1 MIELLKPLGLLG
13 LLSIAILIIIYII
26 RPNYQQKLISSTFIW
41 KLSLKY
47 RKKRVPISK
56 LRNILI
62 ILCQILILAASALI
76 LTEPVKNL
84 KREEYAT
91 EVIAIIDASASM
103 RTVAEKT
110 TRFERAVNGV
120 ASLVEETF
128 AKNGTVSIILAENT
142 AEYLVQRSTAENVG
156 MVEST
161 LDALLENEYG
171 DIACSYG
178 EADIDGAMA
187 LSEKVLEE
195 NPTAMVYLYTDT
207 QYDYIPAGVQV
218 KNDVTQE
225 GEWNMSIL
233 NATAELEDNYY
244 TLYVDVACY
253 GRNTKV
259 NVNVQI
265 QDANAQDSTDKGT
278 KIQWVAEDVECNDDQ
293 TKRIVFINADN
304 FQGAEEETD
313 DVVYVLIASKEQ
325 KVFAYQSIHISIE
338 DAVSNEEDSFAEDN
352 GFSIYNGQKEVVK
365 IQYASSLP
373 NPWVPNVLSVLKQY
387 YMDRWDI
394 QITEV
399 KKDGKFEVDGFNFYI
414 FEHVV
419 PKKLPTD
426 GVVFLINP
434 LGTPMDVGFRAEK
447 IVGDGSVEVNLEQG
461 DKHEILNNVDTTA
474 ITVSSF
480 IEATYDDTYKT
491 LMYCDGKPVL
501 TVKNDTEAKIAVMA
515 FSLHYSNL
523 SILPEFPLLIN
534 NIFQHFY
541 PSTVEKNAFEVG
553 EKIALNARGE
563 TLSVL
568 RDGASE
574 EDAVEF
580 TELPSVL
587 EVTLPGTYTMT
598 QKTFGNKVKESIFVT
613 IPMGESNIWSREDS
627 LTEPYRV
634 QDDTVVNKD
643 LLLYLA
649 AALVAILFLELL
661 LQIRDNM

>member
-419 PKKLPTD
+419 PEKLPTD

>member
-47 RKKRVPISK
+47 RKKRVPLSK

-62 ILCQILILAASALI
+62 ILCQILILTASALI

-84 KREEYAT
+84 TREEYAT

-103 RTVAEKT
+103 RTATEKV
-110 TRFERAVNGV
+110 TRFETAVERV
-120 ASLVEETF
+120 SSLAETTF
-128 AKNGTVSIILAENT
+128 EKNGTVSVILAKNT
-142 AEYLVQRSTAENVG
+142 AEYLVQRSTIENKDK
-156 MVEST
+156 
-161 LDALLENEYG
+161 LDSILDGLIENEYG
-171 DIACSYG
+171 DVACSYG

-195 NPTAMVYLYTDT
+195 NPTATVYLYTDT
-207 QYDYIPAGVQV
+207 KYDYVPAGVQV
-218 KNDVTQE
+218 RDVTQE
-225 GEWNMSIL
+225 GEWNMAIL
-233 NATAELEDNYY
+233 SATAELEDNYY

-278 KIQWVAEDVECNDDQ
+278 KVQWVAENVECNDDQ
-293 TKRIVFINADN
+293 TKQIVFINADN
-304 FQGAEEETD
+304 FQGAEKETD
-313 DVVYVLIASKEQ
+313 DVVYVLIENKDQ

-338 DAVSNEEDSFAEDN
+338 DAVSNDDDSFAEDN
-352 GFSIYNGQKEVVK
+352 GFSIYNGQKEVVRV
-365 IQYASSLP
+365 QYASTLP
-373 NPWVPNVLSVLKQY
+373 NPFVPNVFSVLKQY
-387 YMDRWDI
+387 YMDRWDL

-399 KKDGKFEVDGFNFYI
+399 KKDGKFEVEGFNFYI

-419 PKKLPTD
+419 PETLPTD

-434 LGTPMDVGFRAEK
+434 LGNAKNVGFRMEK
-447 IVGDGSVEVNLEQG
+447 VAGDGETEVNLEAG
-461 DKHEILNNVDTTA
+461 ETHEILNNIVTDE
-474 ITVSSF
+474 ITVSAYV
-480 IEATYDDTYKT
+480 EGTYDDTYKA

-501 TVKNDTEAKIAVMA
+501 TVKNDSEAKIAVMA

-534 NIFQHFY
+534 NIFSYFY
-541 PSTVEKNAFEVG
+541 PSTVEKDSFEVG

-574 EDAVEF
+574 EETIEF
-580 TELPSVL
+580 TEFPSVL

-598 QKTFGNKVKESIFVT
+598 QKTFGYKVKESIFVT
-613 IPMGESNIWSREDS
+613 IPMSESNIWSREDS

-643 LLLYLA
+643 LLLYIA